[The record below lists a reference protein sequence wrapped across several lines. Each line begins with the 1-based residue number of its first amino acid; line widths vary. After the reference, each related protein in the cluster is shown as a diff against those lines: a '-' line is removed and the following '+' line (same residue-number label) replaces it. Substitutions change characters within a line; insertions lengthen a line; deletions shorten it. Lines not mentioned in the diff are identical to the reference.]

1 MSPHASQMLTGFSG
15 VTSQLG
21 QGEGRSWGLLAPT
34 FRCFRGGVCLL
45 FHGI

>member
-1 MSPHASQMLTGFSG
+1 MSPPSQMLTGLSG

-21 QGEGRSWGLLAPT
+21 QGEGRSWGLLVRT
-34 FRCFRGGVCLL
+34 FWCFHRGTCLL